1 MLQAHFIMH
10 FHVKIHSL
18 WVKEHFFLKTT
29 HHKKERWV
37 LSLSLSPTL
46 SLSLSAFSLLLHT
59 QTHTQMWVQKKK
71 STSSCLRSQCFLTS
85 KCIIRNQTTQ
95 CANIIYLVK
104 PHSTIDVTGGQK
116 SESRQTAVALPIME
130 FLVWGLI
137 DRIMYTCQYFKA
149 A

>member
-1 MLQAHFIMH
+1 MSSLSFTLT
-10 FHVKIHSL
+10 HS
-18 WVKEHFFLKTT
+18 
-29 HHKKERWV
+29 
-37 LSLSLSPTL
+37 LSLSLCLL
-46 SLSLSAFSLLLHT
+46 ST
-59 QTHTQMWVQKKK
+59 PTHTDTHTDVGTKKKK

-130 FLVWGLI
+130 FLV
-137 DRIMYTCQYFKA
+137 
-149 A
+149 